1 MHDLEKGLDREKV
14 LDPDKVLPGSDAIIY
29 PYTI

>member
-1 MHDLEKGLDREKV
+1 MHDLEKVLDWEKV